1 MAEENVQYVEEQ
13 GITFGEIFKRI
24 WKAKLVLGITGVTTC
39 AVALLGV
46 HFAYS
51 KPSREYI
58 SEAKLSFAGINNDK
72 YPDGTNFYYQNIISY
87 ENLAKVKDS
96 SSEYADIDVAK
107 IVDKDG
113 ISIEQK
119 EKTTY
124 AANGQEMTDF
134 MKDTFIL
141 KVKSSYFS
149 SDTQAKHF
157 VNDLFSQPLELAS
170 NYYTNITYDYNLK
183 IFDSQNTYESQV
195 SLINAQRDLLINGY
209 NGLIENY
216 GNKTVVDPNTNA
228 NVNLKDYVSEIS
240 NYFAENPVSYLS
252 TLLEVNG
259 YVKDASFSKVIFEAQ
274 IEQLTKKKD
283 DNTRKINELTAKF
296 QELYGTS
303 VDILG
308 SSAEMANQIR
318 ALISENVDIDRQL
331 IELNKKLVNINAS
344 TYAAPAFFTEALS
357 NYISKLTTYTE
368 VYTVHSKAINKEN
381 ITVTYTNPNYITKD
395 GGLSVLIEGVLS
407 LVVGALVGA
416 VAAYCVGTSQ
426 LKKEEK
432 KEVEAK

>member
-96 SSEYADIDVAK
+96 SSEYADIDVDK
-107 IVDKDG
+107 IVDANG

-124 AANGQEMTDF
+124 AANGQEMTEL

-157 VNDLFSQPLELAS
+157 VNDLFSQPLEVAS

-183 IFDSQNTYESQV
+183 IFDSQNTYESQI
-195 SLINAQRDLLINGY
+195 SLINSQKDLLINGY

-216 GNKTVVDPNTNA
+216 GNKTVIDPNTNA

-240 NYFAENPVSYLS
+240 NFFVENPVSHLS
-252 TLLEVNG
+252 TLLEING

-283 DNTRKINELTAKF
+283 DNTRKINKLTAKF

-318 ALISENVDIDRQL
+318 ALISENVDLDRQL
-331 IELNKKLVNINAS
+331 I
-344 TYAAPAFFTEALS
+344 
-357 NYISKLTTYTE
+357 
-368 VYTVHSKAINKEN
+368 
-381 ITVTYTNPNYITKD
+381 
-395 GGLSVLIEGVLS
+395 
-407 LVVGALVGA
+407 
-416 VAAYCVGTSQ
+416 
-426 LKKEEK
+426 
-432 KEVEAK
+432 

>member
-1 MAEENVQYVEEQ
+1 M
-13 GITFGEIFKRI
+13 
-24 WKAKLVLGITGVTTC
+24 
-39 AVALLGV
+39 
-46 HFAYS
+46 
-51 KPSREYI
+51 
-58 SEAKLSFAGINNDK
+58 
-72 YPDGTNFYYQNIISY
+72 
-87 ENLAKVKDS
+87 
-96 SSEYADIDVAK
+96 
-107 IVDKDG
+107 
-113 ISIEQK
+113 
-119 EKTTY
+119 
-124 AANGQEMTDF
+124 
-134 MKDTFIL
+134 
-141 KVKSSYFS
+141 
-149 SDTQAKHF
+149 
-157 VNDLFSQPLELAS
+157 
-170 NYYTNITYDYNLK
+170 K
-183 IFDSQNTYESQV
+183 IFDSQNTYESQI

-209 NGLIENY
+209 NGLIESY

-259 YVKDASFSKVIFEAQ
+259 YVKDASFSKAIIEAQ

-283 DNTRKINELTAKF
+283 DNTRKITELTAKF

-331 IELNKKLVNINAS
+331 IELNKKLDNINAS

-357 NYISKLTTYTE
+357 TYKSKLTSYTE
-368 VYTVHSKAINKEN
+368 VFTVHSKAINKEN
-381 ITVTYTNPNYITKD
+381 ITVTYTNPNYITQD

-416 VAAYCVGTSQ
+416 VAAYCVGNSQ

>member
-51 KPSREYI
+51 KPSREYV

-72 YPDGTNFYYQNIISY
+72 YPDGTNFYYQSIISY
-87 ENLAKVKDS
+87 ENLVKVKDS
-96 SSEYADIDVAK
+96 SSEYADIDVDK

-124 AANGQEMTDF
+124 AANGQEMTDL

-157 VNDLFSQPLELAS
+157 VNDLFSQPLEVAS

-183 IFDSQNTYESQV
+183 IFDVQNTYESQI
-195 SLINAQRDLLINGY
+195 SLINSQKDLLINGY
-209 NGLIENY
+209 NGLI
-216 GNKTVVDPNTNA
+216 
-228 NVNLKDYVSEIS
+228 
-240 NYFAENPVSYLS
+240 
-252 TLLEVNG
+252 TLLR
-259 YVKDASFSKVIFEAQ
+259 I
-274 IEQLTKKKD
+274 QL
-283 DNTRKINELTAKF
+283 A
-296 QELYGTS
+296 
-303 VDILG
+303 
-308 SSAEMANQIR
+308 
-318 ALISENVDIDRQL
+318 
-331 IELNKKLVNINAS
+331 
-344 TYAAPAFFTEALS
+344 TYLH
-357 NYISKLTTYTE
+357 Y
-368 VYTVHSKAINKEN
+368 
-381 ITVTYTNPNYITKD
+381 
-395 GGLSVLIEGVLS
+395 
-407 LVVGALVGA
+407 
-416 VAAYCVGTSQ
+416 
-426 LKKEEK
+426 
-432 KEVEAK
+432 